1 MKKAISLIMII
12 LMIFSIA
19 VFTVSCDD
27 TMDQIEVEKNPPNEN
42 NEDKENTWNKDG
54 AAIGHPVTIPTN

>member
-27 TMDQIEVEKNPPNEN
+27 TMDQIEVEKNPPNE
-42 NEDKENTWNKDG
+42 DKENTWNKDG